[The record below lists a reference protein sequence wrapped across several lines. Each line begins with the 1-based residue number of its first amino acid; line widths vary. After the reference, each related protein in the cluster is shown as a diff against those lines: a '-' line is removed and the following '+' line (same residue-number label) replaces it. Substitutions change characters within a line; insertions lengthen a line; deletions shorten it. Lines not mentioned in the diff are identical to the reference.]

1 MDKIIEV
8 LKNKKITFEL
18 GVINNGYFFKLKSP
32 FKDNVTINIKITR
45 ENKNKLNF
53 DFVSKGIILGNV
65 YENDFN
71 GLYKT
76 NIENVTILYS
86 FVLKSHKQIPKCL
99 LKRFVDK
106 DILYCIN
113 TSNNSIFHSS
123 ASTYNRELGY
133 YSMYF
138 EKYLSYN
145 YENGLGKLIKKIEPF
160 VYDKEENLIL
170 EDIYNI
176 IEKMFRMAL
185 FRNPRFIESVNSES
199 LSSILIDGGYDGE
212 HIAMMMEDMNHNFL
226 KDMKIFIMTNKTS
239 MGLIT
244 LKSMISNVSIN
255 GYQSMILPL
264 DPKFA
269 IMIVPEE
276 YYKNR
281 IGEYGVNSY
290 MTVED
295 DKILLLLNKTI
306 YEYAK
311 YYKEDVIGNK
321 KDLEEVLK

>member
-1 MDKIIEV
+1 
-8 LKNKKITFEL
+8 
-18 GVINNGYFFKLKSP
+18 
-32 FKDNVTINIKITR
+32 
-45 ENKNKLNF
+45 
-53 DFVSKGIILGNV
+53 
-65 YENDFN
+65 
-71 GLYKT
+71 
-76 NIENVTILYS
+76 
-86 FVLKSHKQIPKCL
+86 
-99 LKRFVDK
+99 
-106 DILYCIN
+106 
-113 TSNNSIFHSS
+113 
-123 ASTYNRELGY
+123 
-133 YSMYF
+133 MYF